1 MPRKGETLTNAK
13 MDDVKEDTSKH
24 GQRPE
29 KLFTD
34 MYMPPP
40 IRKQKESAVKLLL
53 I

>member
-1 MPRKGETLTNAK
+1 MPRKGENIYNAK
-13 MDDVKEDTSKH
+13 MDDGKEDTSKH

-40 IRKQKESAVKLLL
+40 IKKQKESVVKLLL